1 LGAFGV
7 VLETFFSGISD
18 LPFKTFLLL
27 MQPIH
32 LAIGF
37 IEGLVTAAVVIFI
50 WKARPEILEGAA
62 SSRPMG
68 SLSIKRVLV
77 GLLVVTVIT
86 AAFISWFASAHPDSL
101 EWSIFNTSGK
111 GEMEAPKKG
120 IYHSLARLQERTAV
134 LPDYGFK
141 PEGRGAKEGGSWPAV
156 ESGTTVS
163 GLVGGALTLVLA
175 VFIGIALKKRKR
187 ST

>member
-1 LGAFGV
+1 
-7 VLETFFSGISD
+7 
-18 LPFKTFLLL
+18 
-27 MQPIH
+27 
-32 LAIGF
+32 
-37 IEGLVTAAVVIFI
+37 
-50 WKARPEILEGAA
+50 
-62 SSRPMG
+62 
-68 SLSIKRVLV
+68 V

-101 EWSIFNTSGK
+101 EWSIFHASGK
-111 GEMEAPKKG
+111 GEMEVPKKG

-141 PEGRGAKEGGSWPAV
+141 PERTGAKEGGSWPAV
-156 ESGTTVS
+156 EAGTTVS